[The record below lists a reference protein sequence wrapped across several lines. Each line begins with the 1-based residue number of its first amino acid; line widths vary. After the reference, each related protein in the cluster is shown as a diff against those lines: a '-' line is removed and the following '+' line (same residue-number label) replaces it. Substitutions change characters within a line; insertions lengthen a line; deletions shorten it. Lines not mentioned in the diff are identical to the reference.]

1 MAAAPTNEM
10 VVGMEVP
17 FKLAVM
23 VADWSELIVP
33 VLAGKVAELA
43 LAGTVTEEATVNTD
57 GALLARLTTVPPAV
71 DLERVTVHV
80 ALAFDTRVAGAH

>member
-1 MAAAPTNEM
+1 
-10 VVGMEVP
+10 MEAP

-23 VADWSELIVP
+23 VADWSEEIVP
-33 VLAGKVAELA
+33 VLAVKVAELP

-57 GALLARLTTVPPAV
+57 GALLVRLTTVPLVA

-80 ALAFDTRVAGAH
+80 ELALDTRVAGVH

>member
-1 MAAAPTNEM
+1 
-10 VVGMEVP
+10 MEAP

-23 VADWSELIVP
+23 VADWSEEIVP
-33 VLAGKVAELA
+33 VLAVKVAELP

-57 GALLARLTTVPPAV
+57 GALLVRLTTVPLVA
-71 DLERVTVHV
+71 DLERVTVQV

>member
-1 MAAAPTNEM
+1 M
-10 VVGMEVP
+10 
-17 FKLAVM
+17 
-23 VADWSELIVP
+23 VP

-57 GALLARLTTVPPAV
+57 GALLARLTTVPLVA

-80 ALAFDTRVAGAH
+80 ALALEASVEGAH

>member
-1 MAAAPTNEM
+1 M
-10 VVGMEVP
+10 VVGKNVP

-23 VADWSELIVP
+23 VADWSEPIVP
-33 VLAGKVAELA
+33 VLAVKVAELA

-57 GALLARLTTVPPAV
+57 GALLARLTTVPLVA

-80 ALAFDTRVAGAH
+80 ELALDTRVAGVH